1 MIDQWDATNGWT
13 KEVRKYLES
22 LAKLEVGVTPEVI
35 QMISQAKNTTKKR
48 WKARIKTAGAAAML
62 IQGTQDDLENIEHF
76 QQAALGSVGVKVGAP
91 PPKVDGACPQCQQ
104 CFTNKQAMRMHEVAI
119 HKAKHL
125 AHAFLPGT
133 NCPCC
138 MCEYHTK
145 DRAIMHLKIT
155 NAC

>member
-1 MIDQWDATNGWT
+1 M
-13 KEVRKYLES
+13 
-22 LAKLEVGVTPEVI
+22 TPEAI
-35 QMISQAKNTTKKR
+35 QMISHAKDATKKR
-48 WKARIKTAGAAAML
+48 WTSRIKTAGAAAVLM
-62 IQGTQDDLENIEHF
+62 QGTQDDFENLEQI
-76 QQAALGSVGVKVGAP
+76 QQAALGSVGLKVGAP
-91 PPKVDGACPQCQQ
+91 PTKVDLSCPQCQK

-145 DRAIMHLKIT
+145 DRVYGT
-155 NAC
+155 